1 MAKQDIKIDDLFKE
15 IGQLDELSEGDS
27 DFDSEAIWQ
36 KVHEQLTPKYKR
48 PVFWY
53 WASAVAVLFL
63 LIGFWVWE
71 GSNFKDIHV
80 AVQKNTSIQI
90 TKKPTISTGQAG
102 VKAIVNENKN
112 IFQKTKNR
120 IQVIEKEEFTEET
133 VSENIQEK
141 TAAINPLPINPKFE
155 SSVALNLEHT
165 EIVPPVLKKKMRIA
179 HINELE
185 ESQPTTVIASQ
196 PRIYNN
202 SFIILGSPSRM
213 TTGEKDV
220 SHVPLITSSGILR
233 KQ

>member
-15 IGQLDELSEGDS
+15 ISQLDELSEGDS

-36 KVHEQLTPKYKR
+36 KVHEQLTPKHKR

-53 WASAVAVLFL
+53 WASAVAVSFM
-63 LIGFWVWE
+63 LIGFLVWE
-71 GSNFKDIHV
+71 GSNFEKNNVVI
-80 AVQKNTSIQI
+80 QKNIPLQTTRKTSIQTQQTSI
-90 TKKPTISTGQAG
+90 KEPIINDKSVSKK
-102 VKAIVNENKN
+102 VEN
-112 IFQKTKNR
+112 I
-120 IQVIEKEEFTEET
+120 IQPIKKEELTKEI
-133 VSENIQEK
+133 VPENIQGK
-141 TAAINPLPINPKFE
+141 TAAINPLPIIPKFE
-155 SSVALNLEHT
+155 PSVALNLEHT
-165 EIVPPVLKKKMRIA
+165 EIVPPILKKKMKIA

-196 PRIYNN
+196 PRSYNS

-220 SHVPLITSSGILR
+220 SHVPLLTSSGILR